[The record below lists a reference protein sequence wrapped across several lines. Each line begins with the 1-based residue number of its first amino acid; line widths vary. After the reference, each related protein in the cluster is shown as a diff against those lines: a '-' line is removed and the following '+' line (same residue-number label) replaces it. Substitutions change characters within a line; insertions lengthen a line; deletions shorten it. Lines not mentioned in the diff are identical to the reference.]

1 MEVIGRIKK
10 IEPTK
15 EFGANGFKK
24 RELVI
29 ATDEQYPQF
38 ILIEFLQDK
47 CSLLDNVQE
56 GQSVKVSIN
65 LRGREWINPQ
75 GEAKYFNSLVG
86 WKIDLLQAVTPT
98 ATPATPTANTSFEE
112 VSPFDEDNSP
122 DDLPF

>member
-15 EFGANGFKK
+15 EYGTNGFKK

-29 ATDEQYPQF
+29 VTEDQYPQF
-38 ILIEFLQDK
+38 ILIEFVQDK
-47 CSLLDNVQE
+47 CALLDAMQE
-56 GQSVKVSIN
+56 GQNVKVAFD

-75 GEAKYFNSLVG
+75 GEAKYFNSLNG
-86 WKIDLLQAVTPT
+86 WKVELLQANTPPPM
-98 ATPATPTANTSFEE
+98 APPAAFEE
-112 VSPFDEDNSP
+112 AASPFEDSNEP